1 MRRYPGRRD
10 EGWWLVVCSTSAN
23 QLLTIKKV
31 SLSKVSVKS
40 TLSFD
45 APRPAGP
52 AQADAVLQLRLLHG
66 V

>member
-1 MRRYPGRRD
+1 M
-10 EGWWLVVCSTSAN
+10 CSTSAN

-45 APRPAGP
+45 APAQPGP
-52 AQADAVLQLRLLHG
+52 HKLTLFFNCDSYMGCDQVGLPGCVSLHD
-66 V
+66 